1 MNITKIVQNIFKMD
15 SGSANM
21 VKDPICG
28 MKVNLV
34 ETLYKSIYQ
43 GKVYGFCSPGCKA
56 TFDGNPV
63 EYTDPNC

>member
-1 MNITKIVQNIFKMD
+1 MGIKDIFKKATTKLD
-15 SGSANM
+15 EG
-21 VKDPICG
+21 KDPICG